1 MPREKAPADNN
12 TGMPMPPG
20 LPSDDRG
27 WRTTSAALKRAL
39 AVALSAVPLGLATF
53 TAPGAAQDTIA
64 NVIRAVPVCEVDR
77 PIVMAALDWDSSAF
91 HNAVASFILEKG
103 YGCQTSYV
111 EGSTIPLLSRMA
123 RGQIDVT
130 MEMWSSNVEEAWKQA
145 VGRGAVRSLGVN
157 FPDATQ
163 AWFVPK
169 YLVEGDDAPAKGL
182 KSVADLPRYKDL
194 FADPDAPG
202 KGRFYNCILG
212 WGCEVIN
219 TKKLF
224 AYGLTD
230 SYTNY
235 RPGTG
240 AALASTIETD
250 IQNKKP
256 IVFYYWGPTWLL
268 GKVGDQIV
276 ELEEPAYDEAIWTK
290 LLEAPNPADVTQAT
304 AYPLVAVY
312 KAVNTGF
319 AETAP
324 GIIEFLSR
332 YETTNAMVS
341 KALAYM
347 QDNNATADEAA
358 VHFLKENP
366 DVWSPWVPAEVADT
380 VKAALGNS

>member
-1 MPREKAPADNN
+1 MAAVTRAQATAENK
-12 TGMPMPPG
+12 TGMSMPPG
-20 LPSDDRG
+20 LPSDDRVR
-27 WRTTSAALKRAL
+27 RTRP
-39 AVALSAVPLGLATF
+39 AVLTLALSIAVLSLTAATR
-53 TAPGAAQDTIA
+53 PAAAADE
-64 NVIRAVPVCEVDR
+64 VSAVPVCEVDR
-77 PIVMAALDWDSSAF
+77 PIVLAALEWDSSAF
-91 HNAVASFILEKG
+91 HNAVTSFILEHG
-103 YGCQTSYV
+103 YGCRTTL
-111 EGSTIPLLSRMA
+111 EAGSTIPLLSRMA

-145 VGRGAVRSLGVN
+145 VARGAVRSLGVN

-169 YLVEGDDAPAKGL
+169 YLVEGDDAPARGL
-182 KSVADLPRYKDL
+182 KSVFDLPKYKDL
-194 FADPDAPG
+194 FADPEAPG
-202 KGRFYNCILG
+202 KGRFTNCILG

-219 TKKLF
+219 TKKLH
-224 AYGLTD
+224 AYDLTD
-230 SYTNY
+230 SYTNF

-240 AALASTIETD
+240 AALSSDIESA
-250 IQNKKP
+250 IQARKP

-276 ELEEPAYDEAIWTK
+276 ELEEPPYDEAIWTK
-290 LLEAPNPADVTQAT
+290 LTQASNPGDVTQAT
-304 AYPLVAVY
+304 AYPPVAVY

-324 GIIEFLSR
+324 GIVEFLSR

-358 VHFLKENP
+358 VHFLRENP
-366 DVWSPWVPAEVADT
+366 DIWSTWVPAEVAET
-380 VKAALGNS
+380 VKSALAGS

>member
-1 MPREKAPADNN
+1 MS
-12 TGMPMPPG
+12 PG

-27 WRTTSAALKRAL
+27 WRRRSAVLKRAL
-39 AVALSAVPLGLATF
+39 AAAVLSGLAAATLP
-53 TAPGAAQDTIA
+53 ASGAAQP
-64 NVIRAVPVCEVDR
+64 VPVCELDR
-77 PIVMAALDWDSSAF
+77 PIVLAALDWDSSAF
-91 HNAVASFILEKG
+91 HNAVTSFILEHG
-103 YGCQTSYV
+103 YGCQTTFV

-130 MEMWSSNVEEAWKQA
+130 MEMWSPNVEEAWKQA
-145 VGRGAVRSLGVN
+145 VARGAVRSLGIN

-169 YLVEGDDAPAKGL
+169 YLVEGDDAPAKDL
-182 KSVADLPRYKDL
+182 KSVFDLPKYKDL
-194 FADPDAPG
+194 FADPDTPG
-202 KGRFYNCILG
+202 KGRFTNCILG

-219 TKKLF
+219 TKKLH
-224 AYGLTD
+224 AYGLLD
-230 SYTNY
+230 SFTNF

-240 AALASTIETD
+240 AALSSAIESD
-250 IQNKKP
+250 IQNKRP

-276 ELEEPAYDEAIWTK
+276 ELEEPSYDEEIWARLT
-290 LLEAPNPADVTQAT
+290 EASNPDDVSEAT
-304 AYPLVAVY
+304 AYPLVAVF

-319 AETAP
+319 AESAP
-324 GIIEFLSR
+324 SIVEFLSR

-347 QDNNATADEAA
+347 QDHNATADEAA

-366 DVWSPWVPAEVADT
+366 DIWSAWVPAEAADT
-380 VKAALGNS
+380 VKAALDAS